1 LEQRHFLPD
10 GGCMSL
16 ADRVRAALAET
27 VDHPVPYTS
36 DMRERPADAGTP
48 AAVLIAL
55 TDRAEPGL
63 ILTQRPETMRRHAG
77 QVAFP
82 GGRVDPE
89 DADAIDAAL
98 REAEEEVALP
108 RAHVNVVDVLD
119 NYRTIT
125 GFEITPVIGIIP
137 PDLALVPHVREV
149 AAVFEVPLAFI
160 FDPANR
166 FERTVMVEG
175 IERRYFEIMWRE
187 RRIWGATAAML
198 ANLSARLRW

>member
-1 LEQRHFLPD
+1 MTLSERLRT
-10 GGCMSL
+10 S
-16 ADRVRAALAET
+16 LAET
-27 VDHPVPYTS
+27 AADPIPYAS
-36 DMRERPADAGTP
+36 DMRQRPDGTGIA

-55 TDRAEPGL
+55 TDRTDPGL
-63 ILTQRPETMRRHAG
+63 VLTQRPDTMRHHAG

-82 GGRVDPE
+82 GGRVDPG
-89 DADAIDAAL
+89 DADAIAAAL

-108 RAHVNVVDVLD
+108 RAEVQVIAAFDA
-119 NYRTIT
+119 YRTIT
-125 GFEITPVIGIIP
+125 GFDITPVLAVIP
-137 PDLALVPHVREV
+137 PDLPLVPHVREV

-175 IERRYFEIMWRE
+175 VERRYFEIMWGE

-198 ANLSARLRW
+198 ANLAARLKW

>member
-1 LEQRHFLPD
+1 
-10 GGCMSL
+10 MTL
-16 ADRVRAALAET
+16 ADRVRASLAET
-27 VDHPVPYTS
+27 EHHPVPYAS
-36 DMRERPADAGTP
+36 DMRERPDGPGTA

-55 TDRAEPGL
+55 TDRPDPGL

-89 DADAIDAAL
+89 DADAIAAAL
-98 REAEEEVALP
+98 REAEEEVTLP
-108 RAHVNVVDVLD
+108 RAQVHVIDVLN

-125 GFEITPVIGIIP
+125 GFDIVPVIAVIL
-137 PDLALVPHVREV
+137 PDLPLVPHVREV
-149 AAVFEVPLAFI
+149 AAVFEVPLSFI

-166 FERTVMVEG
+166 LERTVIVEG
-175 IERRYFEIMWRE
+175 IERRYFEIMWGE

-198 ANLSARLRW
+198 ANLSARLKW